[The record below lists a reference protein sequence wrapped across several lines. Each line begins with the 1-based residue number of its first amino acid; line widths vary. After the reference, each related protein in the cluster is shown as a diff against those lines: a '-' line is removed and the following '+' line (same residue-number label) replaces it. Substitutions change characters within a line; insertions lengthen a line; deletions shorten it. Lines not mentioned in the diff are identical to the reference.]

1 MAFGAGALAGQKQF
15 SAAATAVINAL
26 WAALDHEEHCKYILH
41 GRHLTESPIAEGREV
56 MHVFSL
62 HNVIKALSHNVAA
75 QLTAAACQ
83 VHLCLVEIYLQS
95 TLPPKTGTY
104 CKAVVA
110 ADILDDVFKAVLTGL
125 KVTAHPLSTCSLI
138 WQYTCMRPHHDW
150 AIAVVVIK
158 MLHMVSLDCIKE
170 FAGIANTFSFLFVCL
185 HVGIPR
191 CTPV

>member
-26 WAALDHEEHCKYILH
+26 WAALDHEEHCKYILQ
-41 GRHLTESPIAEGREV
+41 GKHLTQLTLYQISEGRKV
-56 MHVFSL
+56 THGFSL
-62 HNVIKALSHNVAA
+62 HSVIQELSHNVAA

-83 VHLCLVEIYLQS
+83 VHLCLAEIHLQS
-95 TLPPKTGTY
+95 SMPQPNAKTGSY

-158 MLHMVSLDCIKE
+158 
-170 FAGIANTFSFLFVCL
+170 
-185 HVGIPR
+185 HVAYGEP
-191 CTPV
+191 